1 MRKKYNFDINKNET
15 SVVNVPIGVKN
26 KDMIVRVEGAC
37 RAWKS
42 YTGMS
47 KNMYNVE
54 ANGRKV
60 YVTRVA

>member
-1 MRKKYNFDINKNET
+1 MRKKYNFDIKKNET

-26 KDMIVRVEGAC
+26 KDAVVLVEGAC

-42 YTGMS
+42 YTGKRS
-47 KNMYNVE
+47 NMYNVE
-54 ANGRKV
+54 ATGRKV